1 MYVSDNAPT
10 NAKSNKEK
18 YMSNFINL
26 HSEIGKLNTV
36 MLHKPGVEVEMLIP
50 DYLEHMLFE
59 DTPYVPEA
67 RREHDVFA
75 GILRD
80 RGVNVLYLEDLFTE
94 SVKDAAVRKK
104 FIEDYLVLANVQAET
119 LKSVLREYLLP
130 LSPKELFY
138 EVCKGVRRKD
148 IKIAG
153 DKKPLPVMVEES
165 YPFYTDP
172 VPSLYFTRDISIC
185 IGNGMIVSSMSMPF
199 RKREAL
205 LMRYIHDYHK
215 DFAGAPVWY
224 DYTLGYS
231 VEGGD
236 ILVLSDKVL
245 AVGYGQRTS
254 LGAIENFAMKL
265 LTEGG
270 YEKILVFN
278 LPKDRLHMHLDVLC
292 TMVDYDKFLTAPQ
305 VRNGEFDVYELTLDS
320 HGNLRAENH
329 KDSLD
334 KVFSRALGLP
344 AVQFIQTGGGDPQL
358 SSREHWNMGSN
369 SLAIAPGEIITYG
382 RNEVTNELLTKA
394 GIKVHTIP
402 GGELS
407 RGRGGPRCMS
417 MPINR
422 DRI

>member
-1 MYVSDNAPT
+1 
-10 NAKSNKEK
+10 
-18 YMSNFINL
+18 MSRFINL

-36 MLHKPGVEVEMLIP
+36 MLHRPGVEVEMLVP

-75 GILRD
+75 GVLRD
-80 RGVNVLYLEDLFTE
+80 SGVNVVYLEDLFTQAVE
-94 SVKDAAVRKK
+94 DVSVRKQ
-104 FIEDYLVLANVQAET
+104 FIEDYLVIANVQAES
-119 LKSVLREYLLP
+119 LKDVLRDYLTP
-130 LSPKELFY
+130 LSAKQLFY
-138 EVCKGVRRKD
+138 EICKGVRRCDID
-148 IKIAG
+148 IKG
-153 DKKPLPVMVEES
+153 EKKPLPVMVEEE

-185 IGNGMIVSSMSMPF
+185 IGNGMIASSMSMPF

-205 LMRYIHDYHK
+205 MMRYIHKYHPSFK
-215 DFAGAPVWY
+215 GAPLWY
-224 DYTLGYS
+224 DYNLGYS

-320 HGNLRAENH
+320 HGNLKAENH

-334 KVFSRALGLP
+334 KVFCRALKLP
-344 AVQFIQTGGGDPQL
+344 AVQFIQTGGGDKQAA
-358 SSREHWNMGSN
+358 SREHWNMGSN

-382 RNEVTNELLTKA
+382 RNEITNELLVKA

>member
-1 MYVSDNAPT
+1 M
-10 NAKSNKEK
+10 KLKEIF
-18 YMSNFINL
+18 MNSFINL

-36 MLHKPGVEVEMLIP
+36 MLHRPGIEVEMLIP

-67 RREHDVFA
+67 RKEHDVFA
-75 GILRD
+75 GILKD
-80 RGVNVLYLEDLFTE
+80 HGVNVLYLEDLFTE
-94 SVKDAAVRKK
+94 AVKDRDVRNR
-104 FIEDYLVLANVQAET
+104 FIEDYLVIANVQAES
-119 LKSVLREYLLP
+119 LKDVLREYLSP
-130 LSPKELFY
+130 LSEKELFY
-138 EVCKGVRRKD
+138 EICKGVRRKD
-148 IKIAG
+148 ISVKG
-153 DKKPLPVMVEES
+153 DKKPLPVMVEEE

-205 LMRYIHDYHK
+205 MMRYIHKYCEGFK
-215 DFAGAPVWY
+215 GAPLWY
-224 DYTLGYS
+224 DYDLGYS

-305 VRNGEFDVYELTLDS
+305 VRNGAFDVYELTLDE

-334 KVFSRALGLP
+334 NVFKRALRLP
-344 AVQFIQTGGGDPQL
+344 AVQFIQTGGGDPQM

-382 RNEVTNELLTKA
+382 RNEITNELLTKA

-422 DRI
+422 DRL

>member
-1 MYVSDNAPT
+1 
-10 NAKSNKEK
+10 
-18 YMSNFINL
+18 MSSFINL

-36 MLHKPGVEVEMLIP
+36 MLHKPGIEVEMLIP

-67 RREHDVFA
+67 QREHDVFA

-80 RGVNVLYLEDLFTE
+80 CGVNVIYLEDLFVKAVE
-94 SVKDAAVRKK
+94 SEDIRKK
-104 FIEDYLVLANVQAET
+104 FIEDYLVIANVQAES
-119 LKSVLREYLLP
+119 LKDVLREYLLP
-130 LSPKELFY
+130 LSAKELFY
-138 EVCKGVRRKD
+138 EICKGIRRKD
-148 IKIAG
+148 INIKG
-153 DKKPLPVMVEES
+153 DKKPLPVMVEEV

-185 IGNGMIVSSMSMPF
+185 IGNGMIASSMSMPF

-205 LMRYIHDYHK
+205 MMRYIHKYHPS
-215 DFAGAPVWY
+215 FAGAPLWY
-224 DYTLGYS
+224 DYNLGYS

-254 LGAIENFAMKL
+254 LGAIENFALNL
-265 LTEGG
+265 LKNGG
-270 YEKILVFN
+270 YERILVFN

-305 VRNGEFDVYELTLDS
+305 VRNGAFDVYELYLDS
-320 HGNLRAENH
+320 HGNLRADNH

-334 KVFSRALGLP
+334 NVFKRALSLP
-344 AVQFIQTGGGDPQL
+344 AVEFIQTGGGDLQA

-369 SLAIAPGEIITYG
+369 SLAVAPGEIITYG
-382 RNEVTNELLTKA
+382 RNEITNELLTKA
-394 GIKVHTIP
+394 GIKVHNIP

>member
-1 MYVSDNAPT
+1 
-10 NAKSNKEK
+10 
-18 YMSNFINL
+18 MSFINL

-36 MLHKPGVEVEMLIP
+36 MLHRPGIEVEMLIP

-59 DTPYVPEA
+59 DTPHVPEA
-67 RREHDVFA
+67 IREHNVFA
-75 GILRD
+75 GVLKD
-80 RGVNVLYLEDLFTE
+80 NGVNVLYLENLFIEALE
-94 SVKDAAVRKK
+94 SAEVRKQ
-104 FIEDYLVLANVQAET
+104 FIEDYLIIANVQAET
-119 LKSVLREYLLP
+119 LKDVLREYLLP
-130 LSPKELFY
+130 LSAKELFY
-138 EVCKGVRRKD
+138 EICKGVRRKD
-148 IKIAG
+148 IKIEGA
-153 DKKPLPVMVEES
+153 KKPLPVMVEEE

-185 IGNGMIVSSMSMPF
+185 IGNGMIASSMSMPF

-205 LMRYIHDYHK
+205 MMRYIHKYHK
-215 DFAGAPVWY
+215 DFAGAPLWY
-224 DYTLGYS
+224 DYNLGYS

-254 LGAIENFAMKL
+254 LGAIENFAVNL
-265 LTEGG
+265 LKNGG

-305 VRNGEFDVYELTLDS
+305 VRNGDFDVYELTLDS
-320 HGNLRAENH
+320 FGNLKAENH

-334 KVFSRALGLP
+334 NVFCRALKLP
-344 AVQFIQTGGGDPQL
+344 AVQFIQTGGADKQA

-369 SLAIAPGEIITYG
+369 SLAIAPGEIITYA
-382 RNEVTNELLTKA
+382 RNEITNDLLVKA

-422 DRI
+422 NRI